1 MPTITQSTDPFAQ
14 TKCAVSMFHT
24 KTDNDVYEVSNC
36 YDVLKE
42 LLRHWGARMTY
53 WKGQYWIVQIPEYN
67 TNDTGTYIN
76 PDNIDT
82 RTYSKTGAFVSS
94 SDNLGDSYWTRYQL
108 YIDNISGGIQK
119 LTGTEI
125 NYLPQLR
132 EAIAQNISFG
142 GGNRYGGFPTE
153 FNGSDAQTQV
163 VFQDDINDASDSD
176 AIDLYIPLDV
186 TITKSWSFELKI
198 KFNFYCTNGSN
209 TYYLQYDSTLTYP
222 YYWVISTQWTTLV
235 KAPTWNSGLYSSSS
249 YNVNGQ
255 SHTINGFEE
264 QIPFK
269 LYNTSTQAFSDIDL
283 SGNYQFYLDIDNYGT
298 NAGNPGSFL
307 LRNASAGLSTTFYYN
322 PIHVHVNTTW
332 TNTLKTGA
340 SLSFTNNSASN
351 TSGTNNIIQFTSPN
365 YDPFEGMLVVVT
377 NSTGSIYGN
386 SYVSS
391 VNTSDVEIV
400 DFGTL
405 IWGDALQAS
414 DKGSLKV
421 FDGSTFEKSAAAGN
435 WGKGI
440 LTGTDSFTQILLDEY
455 LKGQVKVIESPSM
468 RLVTSELNRESSDGS
483 GLRPNYVNP
492 IGRLRENKVNLTDV
506 QYIFKRGAFYT
517 LTDEWDYE
525 GYEIRLDSL
534 TITKTVNPITG
545 PNNPIPVAGSVAK
558 ISNFS
563 NAFGQIISKQI
574 ITSTSSSVAAGA
586 ITSLPIALIN
596 DVVFK
601 IGDFF
606 NVLNSDTNEFI
617 KFELNAQQF
626 SDSSALTV
634 VSQTITDNIPA
645 NSIITFNA
653 FDLTSQYQNKT
664 RGTVGAF
671 DITATSID
679 SGSVAISSY
688 IDDDTFATASVNS
701 LATSESIKAYVD
713 GQAGLTEN
721 LQTVTNN
728 GNTTTNSITIG
739 NAASPNNALE
749 VYGNA
754 DNGVARFRHTSN
766 GAYGSIL
773 LGSVNR
779 LIGDVGTYIFKNG
792 SSELMRLTSGGNLG
806 IGTTSPSAKLDIHGI
821 ANNNVLM
828 LRDGSDDSVIQNT
841 YIDSAGNGVLQ
852 LYADSQVLKN
862 VINTNGN
869 SYFNGGNLGI
879 GTTSNSAEETNNG
892 VPKLQVNT
900 ATAVLGE
907 FPLAA
912 RFTTASDA
920 GDNSGVSVL
929 INSGNDRGLMIS
941 AGRADGNRSRATLN
955 LVSFDGNELVD
966 GITLYQPNVGST
978 GATTGTNVGIGT
990 VSPTEKLHVVG
1001 DALITG
1007 DSHADA
1013 FKPAATGEP
1022 IKFKNFGSTELARI
1036 TDGGN
1041 LLLGTT
1047 VDSGDKLNITGSIAV
1062 SDLPF
1067 NTDSV
1072 SVLVADETIGAEEI
1086 TNGDFVTDS
1095 DWGKGV
1101 GWTIS
1106 GGTANKNSS
1115 TNTYLTQDFSGNGQF
1130 KVTYTISSYV
1140 SGNVRVRIGS
1150 GFSTNIRT
1158 LNGTYA
1164 EYLSKDTASFG
1175 FYGYGEFSINNV
1187 SVKQVTSASNQI
1199 QKREVGT
1206 GAFGPTPVGAYL
1218 PLAGGTLT
1226 GDLLLGT
1233 TAAPVDL
1240 YLFGASAGVELTWSN
1255 SDDELQ
1261 FSDNSKVVFGDGQ
1274 DLQVYYDGVDGA
1286 IKSATGIQFLA
1297 NSSTAM
1303 ILTSGKNLLL
1313 GTTTGGTNDKLL
1325 IKTSVDNSVQQGLV
1339 IERSAN
1345 SDRGYINYGGGGFQ
1359 FRATDGDPIILGQIS
1374 NERIRIHP
1382 DGNFSISSSVNNGF
1396 KLDVNGTLAV
1406 SDFPGN
1412 GSSTSVLVQNQTT
1425 TNLVVVNGDFATDT
1439 NWSKGTG
1446 WSISGGKAN
1455 IDGTNTSTSYLTQSG
1470 VLPSPAINIEFIITY
1485 TISGMTN
1492 GNIRINVGGYI
1503 TSNPPRTSNGTYQ
1516 EKVTPTNAGTNTLI
1530 YIQAAIDTICSIDN
1544 ISVQQVL
1551 SSNNQIQTRE
1561 LGAGAFGPTPV
1572 GAFLPLTGGT
1582 LSGDLIGENITLGNG
1597 STDRQLK
1604 VYYSNIN
1611 DFVNVKGYGI
1621 EFNRTDSYLRPTS
1634 GNSKNMYFGN
1644 SSLYWIQIESNA
1656 VTHKWTNAST
1666 EKMRLTSAGKLGIGT
1681 SSPTSP
1687 LTIKSNSTSSS
1698 DSGFTLQGNSNTN
1711 AIFKVA
1717 EKSTDGARLHMYD
1730 GGVEKIAFY
1739 TDGTANHISAGNLGI
1754 GTTSPTYK
1762 LDVNGDIRVANG
1774 AILVPQAYGI
1784 NFGQSGYDILM
1795 PSSTRIA
1802 IKTAGTEKL
1811 SVLNNGNVLIGTTSD
1826 SGAKLSISGTANT
1839 KQIGLFLAAPNG
1851 SYAAI
1856 GAQRTE
1862 TNVYGSSEI
1871 RFINENNN
1879 SGAGAMSFGTGLNTV
1894 NERLRITSGGN
1905 VLIGTTSDS
1914 GAKLSISGTAN
1925 TKQIGLFLA
1934 APNGSYAA
1942 IGAQRTETNVYG
1954 SSEIRF
1960 INENNNSGAGAMSFG
1975 TGLNTVNERLR
1986 ITSGGNV
1993 LIGSTSDNGA
2003 KLQVTGIIRTTGGSF
2018 QAGINYGFTL
2028 EDTSNS
2034 NRYGLK
2040 FGAAGSVGGSNLL
2053 MLTNRSLSDATGGGE
2068 VAISANAS
2076 TSGVTETEVVR
2087 IKAVTQSQVSID
2099 GILSLTVQDTPADP
2113 SNNKSS
2119 IWLDSNWDL
2128 KIKNN
2133 K

>member
-1 MPTITQSTDPFAQ
+1 MEIWVNDSATITASEVKLGTGGPIISYDTETEDRFSPIISSNCVVPLVIENTTQEQFVTKLRETYNERDVYIHLYRATEAEHSSVKPLWSGFVLMDLSSTPDEYYPYDVKLTAVDGLSLLKDIDFVETTTRRAGTYIQADMYYGPATYVFWIREILAKSGASTTTEGVSEDYVFTTAINWFESQMPTITQSTDPFAQ

-24 KTDNDVYEVSNC
+24 KTDNDVFEVSNC

-67 TNDTGTYIN
+67 TNDAGTYIN
-76 PDNIDT
+76 PDNINT

-142 GGNRYGGFPTE
+142 GGNRYGGFPTQ

-209 TYYLQYDSTLTYP
+209 IYYLQYDPTLTFP

-249 YNVNGQ
+249 YNPNGQ

-468 RLVTSELNRESSDGS
+468 RLVTSALNRESSDGS

-596 DVVFK
+596 EVVFK
-601 IGDFF
+601 VGDYF

-634 VSQTITDNIPA
+634 VSKTITDNIPA

-664 RGTVGAF
+664 RGTVAGF
-671 DITATSID
+671 DITATGIEKSSINITD
-679 SGSVAISSY
+679 WLNSDTMSGAAVTNVPTALSVK
-688 IDDDTFATASVNS
+688 N
-701 LATSESIKAYVD
+701 YVD
-713 GQAGLTEN
+713 GQVGASDT
-721 LQTVTNN
+721 LQEVTDN

-754 DNGVARFRHTSN
+754 DTGVARFRHTSN

-779 LIGDVGTYIFKNG
+779 LIGDVGTYMFKNG
-792 SSELMRLTSGGNLG
+792 SSELMRLTSGGNLLLGTTTDSGEKLVVNGNAKYSGKILAG
-806 IGTTSPSAKLDIHGI
+806 IGATAAATINSYTTTVSTNLFSALRILENTGATSYWDIGAIGGTNTLLNFYHNATTTAKISFTHLGGATFSGQVTIPATPVATTDAASKSYVDAQVGASDTLQEVTDNGNTTSQPIRLLNAT
-821 ANNNVLM
+821 NVN
-828 LRDGSDDSVIQNT
+828 SKFES
-841 YIDSAGNGVLQ
+841 
-852 LYADSQVLKN
+852 
-862 VINTNGN
+862 NTNLYLNADYDSN
-869 SYFNGGNLGI
+869 SGDAYRNIIFQNRGAEKMRLTSGGNLLL
-879 GTTSNSAEETNNG
+879 GTTTDNG
-892 VPKLQVNT
+892 NKLQVNGTSTFSGNVEIRSSQLNIRDTSSNAQIKIQGSVGGT
-900 ATAVLGE
+900 ARIMAHDTNTGNDQGLLVVAEQVD
-907 FPLAA
+907 
-912 RFTTASDA
+912 FTTGSI
-920 GDNSGVSVL
+920 SG
-929 INSGNDRGLMIS
+929 S
-941 AGRADGNRSRATLN
+941 ANSRALLLDSLRN
-955 LVSFDGNELVD
+955 ANFSG
-966 GITLYQPNVGST
+966 
-978 GATTGTNVGIGT
+978 NVGIGLANNT
-990 VSPTEKLHVVG
+990 NPTEKLHVVG

-1022 IKFKNFGSTELARI
+1022 IKFKNFASTEVGRF

-1041 LLLGTT
+1041 LLLGTST
-1047 VDSGDKLNITGSIAV
+1047 DSGDKLNINGSIAV
-1062 SDLPF
+1062 SDISF

-1086 TNGDFVTDS
+1086 TNGDFATDS
-1095 DWGKGV
+1095 GWVKGT

-1106 GGTANKNSS
+1106 GGKANANTTGNFITLYQNSVL
-1115 TNTYLTQDFSGNGQF
+1115 TIGKTYKSSFTLTSHTQGAIRLTQSGHNISGE
-1130 KVTYTISSYV
+1130 KNILGTYVNYFTATHTTIDMQGMSSF
-1140 SGNVRVRIGS
+1140 IGS
-1150 GFSTNIRT
+1150 I
-1158 LNGTYA
+1158 
-1164 EYLSKDTASFG
+1164 D
-1175 FYGYGEFSINNV
+1175 NV
-1187 SVKQVTSASNQI
+1187 SVKEVTSASNQI

-1218 PLAGGTLT
+1218 LLTGGTLT
-1226 GDLLLGT
+1226 GSLTGT
-1233 TAAPVDL
+1233 
-1240 YLFGASAGVELTWSN
+1240 
-1255 SDDELQ
+1255 
-1261 FSDNSKVVFGDGQ
+1261 
-1274 DLQVYYDGVDGA
+1274 
-1286 IKSATGIQFLA
+1286 SATF
-1297 NSSTAM
+1297 T
-1303 ILTSGKNLLL
+1303 
-1313 GTTTGGTNDKLL
+1313 
-1325 IKTSVDNSVQQGLV
+1325 GLV
-1339 IERSAN
+1339 N
-1345 SDRGYINYGGGGFQ
+1345 INKQ
-1359 FRATDGDPIILGQIS
+1359 
-1374 NERIRIHP
+1374 NEALVI
-1382 DGNFSISSSVNNGF
+1382 N
-1396 KLDVNGTLAV
+1396 AV
-1406 SDFPGN
+1406 SDG
-1412 GSSTSVLVQNQTT
+1412 GSYINFKNNSLGGYGYLGAANQLV
-1425 TNLVVVNGDFATDT
+1425 
-1439 NWSKGTG
+1439 
-1446 WSISGGKAN
+1446 SGGS
-1455 IDGTNTSTSYLTQSG
+1455 NTALALRTQTDLLFSIG
-1470 VLPSPAINIEFIITY
+1470 VN
-1485 TISGMTN
+1485 
-1492 GNIRINVGGYI
+1492 
-1503 TSNPPRTSNGTYQ
+1503 
-1516 EKVTPTNAGTNTLI
+1516 
-1530 YIQAAIDTICSIDN
+1530 
-1544 ISVQQVL
+1544 
-1551 SSNNQIQTRE
+1551 
-1561 LGAGAFGPTPV
+1561 
-1572 GAFLPLTGGT
+1572 
-1582 LSGDLIGENITLGNG
+1582 
-1597 STDRQLK
+1597 
-1604 VYYSNIN
+1604 
-1611 DFVNVKGYGI
+1611 
-1621 EFNRTDSYLRPTS
+1621 
-1634 GNSKNMYFGN
+1634 
-1644 SSLYWIQIESNA
+1644 
-1656 VTHKWTNAST
+1656 
-1666 EKMRLTSAGKLGIGT
+1666 EKMRLS
-1681 SSPTSP
+1681 
-1687 LTIKSNSTSSS
+1687 
-1698 DSGFTLQGNSNTN
+1698 
-1711 AIFKVA
+1711 
-1717 EKSTDGARLHMYD
+1717 
-1730 GGVEKIAFY
+1730 
-1739 TDGTANHISAGNLGI
+1739 ISGNL
-1754 GTTSPTYK
+1754 
-1762 LDVNGDIRVANG
+1762 
-1774 AILVPQAYGI
+1774 
-1784 NFGQSGYDILM
+1784 
-1795 PSSTRIA
+1795 
-1802 IKTAGTEKL
+1802 
-1811 SVLNNGNVLIGTTSD
+1811 LIGTTTDSAKLTVDETTTNNLTVAHFKHNQGAVISD
-1826 SGAKLSISGTANT
+1826 IILENSAGANNTGFNINFKLASSGA
-1839 KQIGLFLAAPNG
+1839 AAK
-1851 SYAAI
+1851 I
-1856 GAQRTE
+1856 GAIRT
-1862 TNVYGSSEI
+1862 
-1871 RFINENNN
+1871 N
-1879 SGAGAMSFGTGLNTV
+1879 SPGAGDTDMVFSTSTNGGSV
-1894 NERLRITSGGN
+1894 NEAMRITH
-1905 VLIGTTSDS
+1905 DS
-1914 GAKLSISGTAN
+1914 
-1925 TKQIGLFLA
+1925 
-1934 APNGSYAA
+1934 
-1942 IGAQRTETNVYG
+1942 
-1954 SSEIRF
+1954 
-1960 INENNNSGAGAMSFG
+1960 
-1975 TGLNTVNERLR
+1975 
-1986 ITSGGNV
+1986 NV
-1993 LIGSTSDNGA
+1993 LIGSTSDNGQQ
-2003 KLQVTGIIRTTGGSF
+2003 LQVTGNIRITGGFQASNTGGFLLADTGGSM
-2018 QAGINYGFTL
+2018 
-2028 EDTSNS
+2028 
-2034 NRYGLK
+2034 RYGLK
-2040 FGAAGSVGGSNLL
+2040 FGAAGAVGATNLM
-2053 MLTNRSLSDATGGGE
+2053 MLTNRSLSSATGGGE
-2068 VAISANAS
+2068 VAIAANAS
-2076 TSGVTETEVVR
+2076 TTGVTETEVMR
-2087 IKAVTQSQVSID
+2087 IKANTQSQVSID
-2099 GILSLTVQDTPADP
+2099 GVLSLTSQNTPADP
-2113 SNNKSS
+2113 PNRAST
-2119 IWLDSNWDL
+2119 IWLDSNFDL
-2128 KIKNN
+2128 KIKITNN
-2133 K
+2133 SGVTVTKTIVEYA